1 MLKKIGSILI
11 TAVILAVSSMTV
23 FAGNTDGSEIVSVP
37 AGEITGDPDADSQNV
52 VVETEEDLA
61 RKRFYS
67 EYDSTLKNGAALDN
81 GQFIMTIT
89 KPENNKDST
98 YKKSYII
105 SGKSEFDDVV
115 ISAARL
121 NRKTGEYE
129 LIRNTDGDSSWG
141 IGSGIFSTEIIL
153 IDGVNNLLFISYRK
167 SEMDEGKIQFNSI
180 TVELLPESITEKV
193 TRKVA
198 EIGKSIAKGLEKIQS
213 DIDIFGR
220 KSK

>member
-1 MLKKIGSILI
+1 MLKKLGSILI
-11 TAVILAVSSMTV
+11 IAVMLAVFSMTA
-23 FAGNTDGSEIVSVP
+23 FAGNTDGSASAGSSVE
-37 AGEITGDPDADSQNV
+37 GITGDAAADEQNV
-52 VVETEEDLA
+52 AAETEEDIA

-67 EYDSTLKNGAALDN
+67 EYESVLKNGVALDN

-89 KPENNKDST
+89 KPEKDKDST

-115 ISAARL
+115 ISVARL

-129 LIRNTDGDSSWG
+129 LIRNTDGDISWG
-141 IGSGIFSTEIIL
+141 IGSGIFSTEIL
-153 IDGVNNLLFISYRK
+153 LVDGVNNLLFISYRK
-167 SEMDEGKIQFNSI
+167 SEMVEGKIQFNSI
-180 TVELLPESITEKV
+180 TVELLPESITDKI
-193 TRKVA
+193 TKKVA
-198 EIGKSIAKGLEKIQS
+198 EIGQSIAKGLEKIQS